1 MVVTTNV
8 HRQCLGAHASWL
20 NFNTRFIN
28 QPGWNSSQDYPYDD
42 IKFRVYSRCLNHL
55 SIGDTMTSYA
65 EYVEQ
70 IAKLQSL
77 AEAARKNELSGATQ
91 KIKDL
96 MQQYG
101 ITVDDLTSGT
111 RTKPAKIKST
121 VAAQFKNPET
131 GETWTGRG
139 RAPRWLDGKDK
150 EEFRIRG

>member
-1 MVVTTNV
+1 
-8 HRQCLGAHASWL
+8 
-20 NFNTRFIN
+20 
-28 QPGWNSSQDYPYDD
+28 
-42 IKFRVYSRCLNHL
+42 
-55 SIGDTMTSYA
+55 MTSYA

-77 AEAARKNELSGATQ
+77 AEAARKDELSGAIQ

-101 ITVDDLTSGT
+101 ITVDDLSSGT
-111 RTKPAKIKST
+111 RAKPAKIKST
-121 VAAQFKNPET
+121 VAAQFKNAET

-150 EEFRIRG
+150 EEFRIKD

>member
-1 MVVTTNV
+1 
-8 HRQCLGAHASWL
+8 
-20 NFNTRFIN
+20 
-28 QPGWNSSQDYPYDD
+28 
-42 IKFRVYSRCLNHL
+42 
-55 SIGDTMTSYA
+55 MTSYA

-77 AEAARKNELSGATQ
+77 AEAARQDEITGAVQ
-91 KIKDL
+91 QIKSL

-101 ITVDDLTSGT
+101 ISIDDLSCT
-111 RTKPAKIKST
+111 RTAKTTKAKVTAT

-150 EEFRIRG
+150 EQFRIRK